1 MNEWRNIQD
10 IVRVTFKAFHDVLK
24 AQGEAIR
31 SLERA
36 VEKKASQREVATAL
50 AAKASAAELEAQLF
64 RKADT
69 TVRTFCCTAHQ
80 RHLVL
85 DVASVTNDVRPCQY
99 QRCHCV
105 PWWLHTFGHQA
116 GLESP
121 LARAGCQQTSA
132 EGRRDAGI
140 GCRSARCHGCGEQQ
154 SKRARFGGSG
164 AAQPRPNPWSASRGV
179 LLRDAAYWTLSL
191 HELRQ
196 QVNTSNK
203 VESGDLI
210 RAIKCLRMY

>member
-36 VEKKASQREVATAL
+36 VEKKASQREVASAL
-50 AAKASAAELEAQLF
+50 AAKASAAELSDAVKCLEAQLF

-116 GLESP
+116 GLETP

-154 SKRARFGGSG
+154 SKRA
-164 AAQPRPNPWSASRGV
+164 
-179 LLRDAAYWTLSL
+179 
-191 HELRQ
+191 
-196 QVNTSNK
+196 
-203 VESGDLI
+203 
-210 RAIKCLRMY
+210 